1 MTAKFSFFILYTFG
15 RTVYVMLNKLIF
27 ASVASKRKF
36 PEIKKIPKESGL
48 ESEPT
53 TGLEP
58 VTSSLPRKHSTAEL
72 SRPKPKNHTR
82 KA

>member
-1 MTAKFSFFILYTFG
+1 MPLRTELEELKVSFPG
-15 RTVYVMLNKLIF
+15 GV
-27 ASVASKRKF
+27 SVKHLK
-36 PEIKKIPKESGL
+36 IKKIPKKSGL

-72 SRPKPKNHTR
+72 SRQQSKKSH
-82 KA
+82 

>member
-1 MTAKFSFFILYTFG
+1 MIFKPS
-15 RTVYVMLNKLIF
+15 NKSTF
-27 ASVASKRKF
+27 ASVALKKNCCQQRNAGH
-36 PEIKKIPKESGL
+36 KKIPKESGL

-72 SRPKPKNHTR
+72 SRPQLKKSH
-82 KA
+82 